1 MMNGTIDQQ
10 SGSVRVSVDAGKSE
24 DGMEGKGS
32 KRPTDRNEVKRTKN
46 EGLNWAQHI

>member
-10 SGSVRVSVDAGKSE
+10 SGSVDAGKSE

-46 EGLNWAQHI
+46 EELNWAQHI